1 MGFTGLKGED
11 MNKLFNRFA
20 LLSLALAAASVAQA
34 TEKETPKAD
43 IAKGQ
48 ATATTVCVA
57 CHGTDGN
64 SPVAAYPKLAGQ
76 VPQYLEKQLK
86 NFKMGADGKQPERVN
101 AIMNGMAMALSD
113 DDVRN
118 VSAYFANQKQV
129 PDVAKDPKTV
139 EAGQKLWRAGD
150 LSKGLPACAGCHGPA
165 GAGLP
170 AQFPRLAGQWSD
182 YIEAQLKAFR
192 NEDRANDPAKMMRM
206 IALKMTDK
214 EIKAVAD
221 YAAGLR

>member
-1 MGFTGLKGED
+1 

-20 LLSLALAAASVAQA
+20 LLSLALATASVAQA
-34 TEKETPKAD
+34 TEKGTHKAD

-48 ATATTVCVA
+48 VTATTVCVA

-64 SPVAAYPKLAGQ
+64 SPVATYPKLAGQ
-76 VPQYLEKQLK
+76 IPQYLEKQLK
-86 NFKMGADGKQPERVN
+86 NFKAAEGKQPERVN
-101 AIMNGMAMALSD
+101 AIMNGMVMALSD
-113 DDVRN
+113 DDMRN
-118 VSAYFANQKQV
+118 VSAYFASQKQV
-129 PDVAKDPKTV
+129 PDVAKDPKTI

-192 NEDRANDPAKMMRM
+192 NEERANDPAKMMRM

>member
-1 MGFTGLKGED
+1 MI
-11 MNKLFNRFA
+11 NRFA
-20 LLSLALAAASVAQA
+20 LLLLALAAASVAQA
-34 TEKETPKAD
+34 AERAVPKAD

-48 ATATTVCVA
+48 ASAAACIA
-57 CHGTDGN
+57 CHGADGN
-64 SPVAAYPKLAGQ
+64 SPPPVAPAAIYPKLAGQ
-76 VPQYLEKQLK
+76 FPQYLEKQIK
-86 NFKMGADGKQPERVN
+86 NFKMGADGKPPERVN
-101 AIMNGMAMALSD
+101 AIMNGMAMALATD

-118 VSAYFANQKQV
+118 VAAYFASQKQV
-129 PDVAKDPKTV
+129 PDAAKDAKTV

-150 LSKGLPACAGCHGPA
+150 LSKGLPACAGCHGPT

-170 AQFPRLAGQWSD
+170 AQYPRLAGQWAD

-192 NEDRANDPAKMMRM
+192 NEERTNDLAKVMRM